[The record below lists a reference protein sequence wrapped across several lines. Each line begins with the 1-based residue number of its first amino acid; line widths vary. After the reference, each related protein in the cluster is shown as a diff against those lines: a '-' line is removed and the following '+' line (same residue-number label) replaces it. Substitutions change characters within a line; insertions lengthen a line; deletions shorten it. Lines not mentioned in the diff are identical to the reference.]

1 MTDLRLTRRRL
12 ESLLGQPVSE
22 GNAVTLLRNGQRIF
36 PAMLA
41 AIRNATE
48 EVDLLTY
55 IYWSGA
61 PAEDFAQALAE
72 RAAAGV
78 RVRVLVDAV
87 GGARMDRSLMHRMT
101 GGGARVEFF
110 RPPWLRSP
118 FAHNHRTHRK
128 VLVVD
133 GVVAFTGGVGIAEEW
148 GGDARGPDEWRDTQ
162 VSVRGPAVAG
172 LRAAFVQNW
181 SETTGAPDVEETI
194 YPQLS
199 PAGSDA
205 VHVVRGSAVI
215 GWGDMNTA
223 WYGLLT
229 AARSRITLQTA
240 YFAPDDLF
248 LKLVLDARAR
258 GVQIDVLVPGPNYD
272 KFVSRLGSERL
283 YQPLLD
289 GGVRLWRFQPTMLH
303 TKILTIDDEI
313 VMVGSSNFN
322 RRSLDHDEEVAMIL
336 YDAESVPQFIEDFE
350 ADLARSV
357 PVDAGEWRNR
367 PARQRLAEAA
377 IAPIQRYL

>member
-1 MTDLRLTRRRL
+1 MTDLNRTRRRL

-22 GNAVTLLRNGQRIF
+22 GNHVTVLRNGVRIF
-36 PAMLA
+36 PAMLE
-41 AIRNATE
+41 AIRGATD

-55 IYWSGA
+55 IYWSGG
-61 PAEDFAQALAE
+61 PAEDFAEALAE

-78 RVRVLVDAV
+78 RVRVLIDAI
-87 GGARMDRSLMHRMT
+87 GGTRMDRSLMGRMT
-101 GGGARVEFF
+101 DAGARVEFF

-133 GVVAFTGGVGIAEEW
+133 GAVAFTGGVGIAEEW
-148 GGDARGPDEWRDTQ
+148 EGDARGPDEWRDTQ
-162 VSVRGPAVAG
+162 VRVQGPAVAG

-181 SETTGAPDVEETI
+181 AETTGEPDVEETV
-194 YPQLS
+194 YPELS
-199 PAGSDA
+199 SAGSDA
-205 VHVVRGSAVI
+205 VHIVRGSAGV

-223 WYGLLT
+223 WYALLT
-229 AARSRITLQTA
+229 AAKTRITLQTA
-240 YFAPDDLF
+240 YFAPDDYF
-248 LKLVLDARAR
+248 LQLLIEARDR
-258 GVQIDVLVPGPNYD
+258 GVEIDVLVPGPNYD
-272 KFVSRLGSERL
+272 KSVSRLGSERL

-289 GGVRLWRFQPTMLH
+289 GGLRMWRFQPSMLH
-303 TKILTIDDEI
+303 TKILTIDEQI

-336 YDAESVPQFIEDFE
+336 YGAEGVPQFIEDFE

-357 PVDAGEWRNR
+357 RVDAESWRNR
-367 PARQRLAEAA
+367 PVRQRLAEAA
-377 IAPIQRYL
+377 MAPIQRYL